1 MVISTREKCR
11 WEVRRTVSISTC
23 SHLRMPPKV
32 CPDRYLFTSH
42 DAWFVHQPPLG
53 VKLPVMFWI
62 FGGYFQQGNN
72 AWWAYG
78 ANSSYYIIPTVLFS
92 LMFNAPRFFELSTQT
107 LVCDEQMVE
116 KYNCTENA
124 TKIQVTATDFRKD
137 ISYREIYIIYLN
149 FVVNGLLPFVALLA
163 MNISVYRNL
172 NQFR

>member
-1 MVISTREKCR
+1 MQNVKKNQQNGLQE
-11 WEVRRTVSISTC
+11 
-23 SHLRMPPKV
+23 HLQGKMTYFCNLLRLQELNFGSQ
-32 CPDRYLFTSH
+32 LFKPNVYIDGRIH
-42 DAWFVHQPPLG
+42 WQ
-53 VKLPVMFWI
+53 I
-62 FGGYFQQGNN
+62 FGAIFSVWNKFRSTVYVL
-72 AWWAYG
+72 
-78 ANSSYYIIPTVLFS
+78 PTVLFS